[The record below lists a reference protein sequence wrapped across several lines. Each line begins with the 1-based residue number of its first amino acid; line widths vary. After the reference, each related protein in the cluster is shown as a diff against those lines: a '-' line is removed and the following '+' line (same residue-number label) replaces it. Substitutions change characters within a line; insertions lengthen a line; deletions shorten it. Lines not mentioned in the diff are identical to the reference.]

1 MPPRDAEFDLD
12 APVEEKIENFAL
24 SLQVGKIRENQLA
37 LQYRM
42 FPPLIKLTDCEITNM
57 NNWLSNV
64 SETACRCMCNCHASK
79 DAETQGLKD
88 LKMRSM
94 PQARQDIELLSKE

>member
-1 MPPRDAEFDLD
+1 M
-12 APVEEKIENFAL
+12 ENFAL
-24 SLQVGKIRENQLA
+24 SLQVGKIRDNQLA

-64 SETACRCMCNCHASK
+64 SETACRCMCICHTSK

-94 PQARQDIELLSKE
+94 QQARQDIKLVLKE